1 MVKMTN
7 LLAARPPVR
16 SLFAW
21 PLFIVLVLVDV
32 AFVTVSALYESRHGI
47 DFLDPSPWLLEADG
61 GYSEIWGY
69 AIEGA
74 LVISL
79 LALGVMSRRPVWAG
93 WAALF
98 LAALAD
104 DEMRLHENKG
114 AWLAEKLRFPEG
126 VLGLRANDLGE
137 MFVWGLLAAVPLAV
151 VVVFFR
157 RSDRWTR
164 RAGIGMALLVAAY
177 VFFGGV
183 VDQLHVLFLGGPL
196 ENAVGSIEDGGE
208 LIVLSLTLSYVV
220 ALHRRLRRD
229 RRSPATGTDPAAAPA
244 LVGA

>member
-1 MVKMTN
+1 V
-7 LLAARPPVR
+7 LA
-16 SLFAW
+16 
-21 PLFIVLVLVDV
+21 
-32 AFVTVSALYESRHGI
+32 
-47 DFLDPSPWLLEADG
+47 
-61 GYSEIWGY
+61 
-69 AIEGA
+69 
-74 LVISL
+74 
-79 LALGVMSRRPVWAG
+79 RRPIWAG
-93 WAALF
+93 FAALF

-151 VVVFFR
+151 LVFFYR

-164 RAGIGMALLVAAY
+164 RAGIGLAVLVAGY

-196 ENAVGSIEDGGE
+196 ENAVGTIEDGGE
-208 LIVLSLTLSYVV
+208 LVVLSLTLAYVV

-229 RRSPATGTDPAAAPA
+229 RRARAASADPAAAPA